1 MKARA
6 PINWSSLKTAGLF
19 LVLIMIGVGSVFR
32 LPFQPD
38 DSQRAT
44 PVHEA
49 EFNIALDQ
57 VYADQSWRRSVAGTA
72 VAYIDVDGNLTTWTS
87 GNTSALGGRPVTDET
102 VFEVASLSKPLT
114 AYAILR
120 LADLGQL
127 DLDATRT
134 VNGFEFTL
142 RQVLSHS
149 AGFDN
154 RLPGDPEPEGLA
166 GTFEY
171 AGAGYLYLAQQIE
184 AVTGQSFEDH
194 MNTVVLPELG
204 MTSSR
209 FGRAAPGLDALAMP
223 ALDVSFGFAMVALV
237 AGLIAIP
244 LLLIAFLVQLV
255 FRKNSSKNRCVVA
268 VAIAGLSIVCGFALD
283 FMMIGAANWSVMAP
297 AIAALFAALIV
308 AAVSWKRGTMTM
320 RALAG
325 GLIIV
330 TVSVLAVRPALPQS
344 ERRPSYLAA
353 AGLRTTASDYARF
366 MHTVLNS
373 DSEPVRA
380 MLQPAVSVSENNG
393 WGPGFAVQTTGDQ
406 AIWHWG
412 VNFPGYQAFT
422 IGWVD
427 QRDAMV
433 VLNAG
438 GAIAISPSG
447 IRYSGLE
454 LAYDMIDATA
464 GRLRGSYWG
473 ETG

>member
-1 MKARA
+1 MVARA
-6 PINWSSLKTAGLF
+6 PINWSSLKLAGLF
-19 LVLIMIGVGSVFR
+19 ALLILLGIGSIFR
-32 LPFQPD
+32 LSYQPE
-38 DSQRAT
+38 DSPRVGPT
-44 PVHEA
+44 NEA
-49 EFNIALDQ
+49 EFSAVLDQ
-57 VYADQSWRRSVAGTA
+57 VYASQSWNRSVAGTA
-72 VAYIDVDGNLTTWTS
+72 IAYIDADGNLTTWTG
-87 GNTSALGGRPVTDET
+87 GNTSALGGTPVTDDT

-127 DLDATRT
+127 DLDTTRT
-134 VNGFEFTL
+134 LNGFEFTL
-142 RQVLSHS
+142 HQVLSHS

-209 FGRAAPGLDALAMP
+209 FGRAAPGLETLAMP

-244 LLLIAFLVQLV
+244 LLVIAFLVQLA
-255 FRKNSSKNRCVVA
+255 FRKTPSKNWYVVA
-268 VAIAGLSIVCGFALD
+268 ATFAGISLICGFGLY

-308 AAVSWKRGTMTM
+308 AAVSWKRGTLIW
-320 RALAG
+320 RAVAA
-325 GLIIV
+325 GLIIA

-344 ERRPSYLAA
+344 ERQPSYLAA
-353 AGLRTTASDYARF
+353 AGLRTTASDYARV

-464 GRLRGSYWG
+464 GRLRGRYWG

>member
-1 MKARA
+1 MNARA
-6 PINWSSLKTAGLF
+6 PINWSSLKIAVLF
-19 LVLIMIGVGSVFR
+19 VLLIVLGIGSIFR
-32 LPFQPD
+32 LSYQPE
-38 DSQRAT
+38 DSPRAG
-44 PVHEA
+44 PINEA
-49 EFNIALDQ
+49 EFSAALDQ
-57 VYADQSWRRSVAGTA
+57 VYTNQSWNRSVAGTA
-72 VAYIDVDGNLTTWTS
+72 VAYIDADGNLTTWTG
-87 GNTSALGGRPVTDET
+87 GNTTALGGEPVSDDT

-114 AYAILR
+114 AYAVLR
-120 LADLGQL
+120 LAEMGQL
-127 DLDATRT
+127 DLDATQT
-134 VNGFEFTL
+134 VNGFEFIL
-142 RQVLSHS
+142 RQVLSHT

-154 RLPGDPEPEGLA
+154 RLPGDPEPEEFA

-209 FGRAAPGLDALAMP
+209 FGRVAPGLETLALP
-223 ALDVSFGFAMVALV
+223 ALDVSFGFAIVTLV

-244 LLLIAFLVQLV
+244 LLLIAFLVQLA
-255 FRKNSSKNRCVVA
+255 FRKNPSKHRPVVA
-268 VAIAGLSIVCGFALD
+268 ATIAGLSVICGFALY
-283 FMMIGAANWSVMAP
+283 FMMIGTANWLVMAP
-297 AIAALFAALIV
+297 AIAALFAALIIAV
-308 AAVSWKRGTMTM
+308 VSWKRDRMTW
-320 RALAG
+320 RVVAA

-366 MHTVLNS
+366 MHTVLTS

-380 MLQPAVSVSENNG
+380 MLAPATPVSVNNS
-393 WGPGFAVQTTGDQ
+393 WGLGFAVQTTGDP

-438 GAIAISPSG
+438 GTVAISSSG
-447 IRYSGLE
+447 IRYSGLG